1 VTEHTDEEGL
11 RIVKLAGTPA
21 QVDAAAT
28 MIEAKINDAAERAA
42 ERGGKA
48 LKQAAKRARVAKPK
62 RATEIVPE
70 FDRKTGQLVMVE
82 RRVEQDEEAQAAE
95 VNEAPEAL
103 SAKRVKRLQRFDK
116 EGGAH
121 ALLPRREG
129 WRPLAQG
136 HGRCGAQGQHAR
148 RAAHGR
154 RGPEH
159 GGPHLAQG
167 QVQGDE
173 RRMSVDDEY
182 DHDDVEIAD
191 DRRSRQSDAKLAK
204 GELAQQKRAE
214 RNQSL
219 TAQKAEDRFNAIKHL
234 VIALGEYVVLRLQD
248 HSPLSSGHCVLQPVE
263 HVAALSEARARRW
276 PTRCATSK
284 KCLIRMAEQAG
295 EELIFWETSLSAQH
309 SRARGMAIECV
320 PLRSRDAAHRS
331 VGTHTRQSHSTLD
344 SARIHV

>member
-1 VTEHTDEEGL
+1 
-11 RIVKLAGTPA
+11 
-21 QVDAAAT
+21 
-28 MIEAKINDAAERAA
+28 
-42 ERGGKA
+42 
-48 LKQAAKRARVAKPK
+48 
-62 RATEIVPE
+62 
-70 FDRKTGQLVMVE
+70 
-82 RRVEQDEEAQAAE
+82 
-95 VNEAPEAL
+95 
-103 SAKRVKRLQRFDK
+103 
-116 EGGAH
+116 
-121 ALLPRREG
+121 
-129 WRPLAQG
+129 
-136 HGRCGAQGQHAR
+136 
-148 RAAHGR
+148 
-154 RGPEH
+154 
-159 GGPHLAQG
+159 
-167 QVQGDE
+167 
-173 RRMSVDDEY
+173 MSVDDEY

-309 SRARGMAIECV
+309 SRARGMALECV

-331 VGTHTRQSHSTLD
+331 VGTHTITRVSHTRHSTP
-344 SARIHV
+344 HVYTYSTLSLTVAVAVGYSDCCFLTFSLHPTRRTHTPR